1 MIKLSVDTKIYL
13 SNVAVNMRKNIDGL
27 IKIVLETLD
36 KSPQSDSIF
45 IFYNRRKDK
54 IKVLMWHKNG
64 FLLFY
69 KRLEQGKFKF
79 PKAKDSVYSITH

>member
-1 MIKLSVDTKIYL
+1 MITLSIDTKIYL
-13 SNVAVNMRKNIDGL
+13 SNVAVDMRKNIDDL
-27 IKIVLETLD
+27 SLIVLETLD

-54 IKVLMWHKNG
+54 IKVFMWHKNE
-64 FLLFY
+64 FVLFY